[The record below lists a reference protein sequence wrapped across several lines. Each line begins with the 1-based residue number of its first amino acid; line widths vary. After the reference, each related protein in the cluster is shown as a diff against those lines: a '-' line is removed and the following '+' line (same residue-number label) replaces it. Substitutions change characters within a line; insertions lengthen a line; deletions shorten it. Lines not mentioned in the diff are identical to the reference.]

1 MEADHGAHEVRLD
14 QGAGALAGA
23 FLSRLTATNVPSLH
37 CGTDRTGRAEEYQPM
52 VQWLVPGEDD
62 QLHYFVTAGVWD
74 AAPLEAELLVQADRL
89 VASDN
94 SD

>member
-1 MEADHGAHEVRLD
+1 
-14 QGAGALAGA
+14 
-23 FLSRLTATNVPSLH
+23 
-37 CGTDRTGRAEEYQPM
+37 M
-52 VQWLVPGEDD
+52 VQWLVPGEYD